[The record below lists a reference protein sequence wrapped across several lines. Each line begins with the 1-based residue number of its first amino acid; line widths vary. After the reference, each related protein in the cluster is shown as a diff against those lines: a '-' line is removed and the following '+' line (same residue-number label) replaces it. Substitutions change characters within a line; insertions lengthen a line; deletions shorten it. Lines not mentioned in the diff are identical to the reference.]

1 MQALRNESSPTPMQ
15 TSLIAQHLSKS
26 YGQRQAVADVSLSLN
41 GGEIVGILGPNGA
54 GKSTTIGIIAG
65 LVTADSG
72 SVTLNG
78 QSFADNANSLKTNIG
93 LVTQDIALF
102 EDLTARTN
110 LQIFGAL
117 YQLQNPTLAKRIDE
131 VLTLVGLLDRADE
144 KVAAFSGGMKRRLNI
159 AAALIHDPSVVLL
172 DEPTVGVDPQSR
184 NAIFDNLKA
193 LRGMG
198 KAILY
203 STHYMEEAEKLC
215 DRVIIIDQGRVV
227 ANDTVA
233 NLIRLLPVS
242 NLIDIEFATLS
253 ASQRE
258 ALAHVGEIG
267 QQDSALML
275 TASVASITDE
285 LPVLLAKIA
294 DIGATIA
301 NLSTRRAG
309 LEILFLHL
317 TGRAL
322 RDESDRGD
330 VTTSG
335 TTRSDA

>member
-1 MQALRNESSPTPMQ
+1 MQ
-15 TSLIAQHLSKS
+15 TALTAQHLSKS

-54 GKSTTIGIIAG
+54 GKSTTIGVLAG
-65 LVTADSG
+65 LVTADTG
-72 SVTLNG
+72 SVILNG
-78 QSFADNANSLKTNIG
+78 HSFADNAINLKTNIG

-117 YQLQNPTLAKRIDE
+117 YRLQNPTLAKRIDE
-131 VLTLVGLLDRADE
+131 VLTLVGLQDRADE

-184 NAIFDNLKA
+184 NAIFDNLRA
-193 LRGMG
+193 LRSMG

-227 ANDTVA
+227 ANDTVT

-242 NLIDIEFATLS
+242 NLIDVEFAALR
-253 ASQRE
+253 ASQRA
-258 ALAHVGEIG
+258 ALTDIGEID
-267 QQDSALML
+267 QQDGALTL
-275 TASVASITDE
+275 TASVASIADD
-285 LPVLLAKIA
+285 LPMLLSKIA
-294 DIGATIA
+294 VIGATVA

-309 LEILFLHL
+309 LEALFLHL

-322 RDESDRGD
+322 RDESDAGD
-330 VTTSG
+330 EGGEVGAATSS
-335 TTRSDA
+335 TIRSVA